1 MMKERESKE
10 KLAEKSLTGI
20 ARLFGV
26 LGCWVWGCE
35 RCHAL
40 PLRMDQRDEMVAPED
55 DDTADARLMAEVC
68 VAAQSATPFRDTR
81 CTG

>member
-1 MMKERESKE
+1 
-10 KLAEKSLTGI
+10 
-20 ARLFGV
+20 V
-26 LGCWVWGCE
+26 LGCWVWGCG

-68 VAAQSATPFRDTR
+68 VAAQSATPFRVTRWVEFLSR
-81 CTG
+81 CTLEDAVALPHSARAL

>member
-1 MMKERESKE
+1 
-10 KLAEKSLTGI
+10 
-20 ARLFGV
+20 V

-68 VAAQSATPFRDTR
+68 VAAQSATPF
-81 CTG
+81 